1 MKAVDSLPNSI
12 PNAAPAAADALEQL
26 VASSRHQFPTTEERV
41 ASVVRTAIASGIF
54 EPGEHL
60 SQDRLARLFDVS
72 RMPIRSVLRQLESE
86 GLVELHAH
94 RGATVRSLSLEEI
107 SDLYEMR
114 ILIETFALRKTVAAI
129 DETQVLELDR
139 LAGELGKIAAQD
151 GWLDARQK
159 FYRTLYSIG
168 NTPRVVS
175 TIMQFRSEVTRYTT
189 ELTDVKAHT
198 HKDLLDRVRL
208 QDPDLA
214 AAWLESHLR
223 EVAQALREQ
232 VANQQA
238 DQEQTK
244 GSQTP
249 ASQRQKGTS

>member
-1 MKAVDSLPNSI
+1 MTAVDSMPEMS
-12 PNAAPAAADALEQL
+12 LEQL
-26 VASSRHQFPTTEERV
+26 VAASRQQFRTVEEMA
-41 ASVVRTAIASGIF
+41 ASVIRTAIASGIF

-60 SQDRLARLFDVS
+60 SQNRLARLFESS

-94 RGATVRSLSLEEI
+94 RGATVRALSLEEI

-129 DETQVLELDR
+129 SDRQIEQLTELSDSLES
-139 LAGELGKIAAQD
+139 IAAQE
-151 GWLDARQK
+151 GWLEARRR

-175 TIMQFRSEVTRYTT
+175 TIMQFRAEVNRYTAA
-189 ELTDVKAHT
+189 LANIPSNPHR
-198 HKDLLDRVRL
+198 DLLDRVRL

-223 EVAQALREQ
+223 EVARTLRKQLAERR
-232 VANQQA
+232 VQQKTTTV
-238 DQEQTK
+238 QE
-244 GSQTP
+244 GP
-249 ASQRQKGTS
+249 